1 MGLGYAL
8 STSTLFNILLKIFI
22 GGLRPHFLTL
32 CAPAI
37 PPALPGLHGA
47 NTIQYYTANQVC
59 TGDAKLVKEAQ
70 MTFPSGHASAAFAG
84 FGFLALWV
92 NGRAKVLSRGE
103 SARHHASPESNEHHE
118 HRERSE
124 HQEHSEPVG
133 RRAHHKP
140 TSNRRVHHYKL
151 FLFVLP
157 WCIAA
162 ILALSKLRDAWHHP
176 IDILFGALIGMAFAH
191 MAYKM
196 CYWSVYDERTN
207 HIPLG
212 GVSGERVGEG
222 ERGKRE

>member
-47 NTIQYYTANQVC
+47 SNIQYYTANQVC
-59 TGDAKLVKEAQ
+59 KGDAKLVKEAQ

-92 NGRAKVLSRGE
+92 NGRAKVLSRGGR
-103 SARHHASPESNEHHE
+103 ARDYDAHHESNSKTHHE
-118 HRERSE
+118 SSERSDHRE
-124 HQEHSEPVG
+124 QVG
-133 RRAHHKP
+133 QDKHHKA
-140 TSNRRVHHYKL
+140 SHRRVHHYKL
-151 FLFVLP
+151 VLFAAP

-176 IDILFGALIGMAFAH
+176 IDILFGALIGTAFAH

-222 ERGKRE
+222 E